1 VTNPYRPPEAVVRDQ
16 DRPRGS
22 PLKAVTL
29 GVLADIVGT
38 AAASVLLSFIYGIV
52 LAAGGAS
59 ADEITEAA
67 AHVDPGSALSIF
79 GFVIGAGFSF
89 LGGYVCARVA
99 GRDELKWAS
108 VVAVISIGI
117 GFLAGAQ
124 VYTAE
129 LNVLLAIL
137 GIGAVMAGGYAGAR
151 QNLKA

>member
-1 VTNPYRPPEAVVRDQ
+1 VTNPYRPPEAVVTDQ
-16 DRPRGS
+16 ARPHGS
-22 PLKAVTL
+22 PLKAVSL

-59 ADEITEAA
+59 AEEITEAA

-89 LGGYVCARVA
+89 LGGYICARIA

-117 GFLAGAQ
+117 GFLVGAQ

>member
-59 ADEITEAA
+59 AEEITEAA

-137 GIGAVMAGGYAGAR
+137 GIGAVMAVGYAGAR

>member
-1 VTNPYRPPEAVVRDQ
+1 VTNPYRPPEAVVKDQ

-22 PLKAVTL
+22 PLKAVSL

-52 LAAGGAS
+52 LATGGAS
-59 ADEITEAA
+59 VEEITEAA
-67 AHVDPGSALSIF
+67 AHVDPGSAISIF

-89 LGGYVCARVA
+89 LGGYICARVA
-99 GRDELKWAS
+99 GRDELRWAS

-117 GFLAGAQ
+117 GFLVGAQ

>member
-59 ADEITEAA
+59 AEEITEAA

>member
-1 VTNPYRPPEAVVRDQ
+1 VVRDQ

-59 ADEITEAA
+59 AEEITEAA

>member
-1 VTNPYRPPEAVVRDQ
+1 MTNPYRAPEAVVKDQ
-16 DRPRGS
+16 DRLHGS
-22 PLKAVTL
+22 PLKAVSL

-52 LAAGGAS
+52 LATGGAS
-59 ADEITEAA
+59 VEEITEAA
-67 AHVDPGSALSIF
+67 AHVDPGSAISIF

-117 GFLAGAQ
+117 GFLVGAQ

>member
-1 VTNPYRPPEAVVRDQ
+1 MTNPYRPPEAVVKDEA
-16 DRPRGS
+16 RPHGS

-59 ADEITEAA
+59 AEEITEAA

-89 LGGYVCARVA
+89 LGGYICARIA

-117 GFLAGAQ
+117 GFLVGAQ

>member
-1 VTNPYRPPEAVVRDQ
+1 MTNPYRPPEAVVRDQ

-59 ADEITEAA
+59 AEEITEAA

>member
-1 VTNPYRPPEAVVRDQ
+1 MTNPYRPPEAVVKDQ

-22 PLKAVTL
+22 PLKAVSL

-52 LAAGGAS
+52 LATGGAS
-59 ADEITEAA
+59 VEEITEAA
-67 AHVDPGSALSIF
+67 AHVDPGSAISIF

-89 LGGYVCARVA
+89 LGGYICARVA
-99 GRDELKWAS
+99 GRDELRWAS

-117 GFLAGAQ
+117 GFLVGAQ

>member
-1 VTNPYRPPEAVVRDQ
+1 MTNPYRPPEAVVRDQ

>member
-117 GFLAGAQ
+117 GFLVGAQ

>member
-1 VTNPYRPPEAVVRDQ
+1 VTNPYRPPEAVVKDQ

-22 PLKAVTL
+22 PLKAVSF
-29 GVLADIVGT
+29 GVLTDILGT
-38 AAASVLLSFIYGIV
+38 TAASVLISLIYGIV

-59 ADEITEAA
+59 AEEITQAA

-79 GFVIGAGFSF
+79 GFVIGTGFSF

-99 GRDELKWAS
+99 GRQELQWAS

-117 GFLAGAQ
+117 GFLVGMQ

-151 QNLKA
+151 QNLKG

>member
-59 ADEITEAA
+59 AEEITEAA

-117 GFLAGAQ
+117 GFLVGAQ

>member
-1 VTNPYRPPEAVVRDQ
+1 MTNPYRPPEAVVKDQ
-16 DRPRGS
+16 DRPHGS

-59 ADEITEAA
+59 AEEITEAA

-89 LGGYVCARVA
+89 LGGYICARVA

-117 GFLAGAQ
+117 GFLVGAQ

-151 QNLKA
+151 QNLKV

>member
-1 VTNPYRPPEAVVRDQ
+1 MTNPYRAPEAVVKDQ

-38 AAASVLLSFIYGIV
+38 TAASVLLSFVYGIV

-59 ADEITEAA
+59 AEEITQAA
-67 AHVDPGSALSIF
+67 AHVKPGSALSIL
-79 GFVIGAGFSF
+79 GFFIGTGFSF

-108 VVAVISIGI
+108 VVAVISIGL
-117 GFLAGAQ
+117 GFLIGAQ
-124 VYTAE
+124 VYAAE
-129 LNVLLAIL
+129 LNVLLAIF
-137 GIGAVMAGGYAGAR
+137 GIAAVMAGGYVGAR
-151 QNLKA
+151 QNQKA